1 MKKIYSE
8 VIGLNPQIGGPAGAI
23 VRAIILSDS
32 APSSLS
38 LTGADVDGLGDDD
51 IIAAGSV
58 IITPSANY
66 IAFEDGVFT
75 EKGSSG
81 GGSSD
86 EPVS

>member
-1 MKKIYSE
+1 MKCVHAD
-8 VIGLNPQIGGPAGAI
+8 VISSNPPPVPGYRIMA
-23 VRAIILSDS
+23 VILSAS
-32 APSSLS
+32 APSSLT

-75 EKGSSG
+75 EKA
-81 GGSSD
+81 
-86 EPVS
+86 